1 MVDQILADIV
11 PILEEEHAAC
21 QQLIALVEEQR
32 RCLIEGDADTLNEIV
47 AQGQL
52 ATVRL
57 QKAEDRRLS
66 VLLRYGYED
75 AEDVVLSA
83 LVAQASEPLYSR
95 CEQLRQALYVD
106 GLYLR
111 AGTAANMRLMAQTQQ
126 LTQCLI
132 SAIAESQRPDGY
144 APTGETC
151 GTHGISL
158 LVDSQV

>member
-32 RCLIEGDADTLNEIV
+32 RCLIDGDADTLNEVV
-47 AQGQL
+47 AQGQR
-52 ATVRL
+52 ATARL
-57 QKAEDRRLS
+57 QEAEDQRLS
-66 VLLRYGYED
+66 VLRRYGYED

-95 CEQLRQALYVD
+95 CEQLRQALYLD
-106 GLYLR
+106 RLHLR
-111 AGTAANMRLMAQTQQ
+111 AGTAANMRLMAQSQQ
-126 LTQCLI
+126 LTQSLI
-132 SAIAESQRPDGY
+132 SAIAHSQRPDGY
-144 APTGETC
+144 APPGET
-151 GTHGISL
+151 GSAQGISL